1 MELDDLKC
9 AVVLDAELPIG
20 VAANIAAIMGV
31 SLGKRFPGIV
41 GADVYDAEGS
51 RHAGIV
57 EVPIPVLKATERDL
71 RDFRARALSIDED
84 EVAVVDFTNV
94 AQGCKEYDEYITKMG
109 GTKNAEIAYLGLLL
123 VGKKKAVNKLIGSLP
138 LLR

>member
-9 AVVLDAELPIG
+9 AVVMDAELPIG

-41 GADVYDAEGS
+41 GADVYDAEGD

-57 EVPIPVLKATERDL
+57 EVPIPVLKATGRDL
-71 RDFRARALSIDED
+71 RDFRTRASSIDED
-84 EVAVVDFTNV
+84 ELAVVDFTDV
-94 AQGCKEYDEYITKMG
+94 AQGCKEYDEYIAKMG
-109 GTKNAEIAYLGLLL
+109 VAKDAEIAYLGLLL
-123 VGKKKAVNKLIGSLP
+123 VGKKKAVNKLVGSLP

>member
-1 MELDDLKC
+1 MGLVDLKC
-9 AVVLDAELPIG
+9 AIVLDAELPIG

-41 GADVYDAEGS
+41 GVDVYDAEGGL
-51 RHAGIV
+51 HAGIV

-71 RDFRARALSIDED
+71 RDLRVRASSIDEND
-84 EVAVVDFTNV
+84 IAVVDFTDI
-94 AQGCKEYDEYITKMG
+94 ARGCKEYNEYIVKMG
-109 GTKNAEIAYLGLLL
+109 GTKDAEIAYLGLLL
-123 VGKKKAVNKLIGSLP
+123 VGKKKAINKLVGSLP

>member
-71 RDFRARALSIDED
+71 EDLRARVSSTDEN
-84 EVAVVDFTNV
+84 EVAVVDFTDI
-94 AQGCKEYDEYITKMG
+94 AQGCKEYDEYIVKMG
-109 GTKNAEIAYLGLLL
+109 NTKDAEIAYLGLLL
-123 VGKKKAVNKLIGSLP
+123 VGRKKAINKLVGSLP

>member
-31 SLGKRFPGIV
+31 SLGKRFPVIV
-41 GADVYDAEGS
+41 GADVYDAEGG

-57 EVPIPVLKATERDL
+57 EIPIPVLKATGRDL
-71 RDFRARALSIDED
+71 RDFRTRASSIDED
-84 EVAVVDFTNV
+84 ELAVVDFTDV
-94 AQGCKEYDEYITKMG
+94 AQGCKEYDEYIAKMG
-109 GTKNAEIAYLGLLL
+109 STKDAEIAYLGLLI
-123 VGKKKAVNKLIGSLP
+123 VGKKRTVNKLVGSLP

>member
-9 AVVLDAELPIG
+9 VVVLDAELPIG

-41 GADVYDAEGS
+41 GADVYDAEGG
-51 RHAGIV
+51 RHAGII
-57 EVPIPVLKATERDL
+57 EVPIPVLKATERDI
-71 RDFRARALSIDED
+71 RDLRARASSTDEN
-84 EVAVVDFTNV
+84 EVAVVDFTDT
-94 AQGCKEYDEYITKMG
+94 AQGCKEYNEYIVKMG
-109 GTKNAEIAYLGLLL
+109 GTKDAEIVYLGLLL
-123 VGKKKAVNKLIGSLP
+123 VGKKKAVNKLVGSLP

>member
-41 GADVYDAEGS
+41 GADVYDAEGG

-57 EVPIPVLKATERDL
+57 EVPIPVLKATERGLKDL
-71 RDFRARALSIDED
+71 RARASNTDEN
-84 EVAVVDFTNV
+84 EVAVVDFTDI
-94 AQGCKEYDEYITKMG
+94 AQGCKEYDEYIAKMG
-109 GTKNAEIAYLGLLL
+109 DTKDAEIAYLGLLL
-123 VGKKKAVNKLIGSLP
+123 VGKKKAINKLVGSLP